1 MKKQNKFKKRM
12 NAGTKKVTFDK
23 KTFVVLM
30 VIFII
35 YQIGYGI
42 GVLLS
47 HFGL

>member
-1 MKKQNKFKKRM
+1 MKKQNKFKKWI
-12 NAGTKKVTFDK
+12 NTGTKKVTFNK

-42 GVLLS
+42 GMLLS
-47 HFGL
+47 HMGL